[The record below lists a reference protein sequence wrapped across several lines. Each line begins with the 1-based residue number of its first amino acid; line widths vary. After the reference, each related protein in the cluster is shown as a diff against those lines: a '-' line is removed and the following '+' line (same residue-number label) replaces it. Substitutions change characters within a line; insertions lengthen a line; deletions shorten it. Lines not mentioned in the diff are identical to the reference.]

1 VRLLQHS
8 GEGRTTLLTWPRARI
23 IEAVISSP
31 MWHTGDQMEMTW
43 RVGDAAHLAPT

>member
-23 IEAVISSP
+23 IEAV
-31 MWHTGDQMEMTW
+31 
-43 RVGDAAHLAPT
+43 